1 MLLLVPL
8 YRLVERERENTV
20 SIKTTRC
27 SLILTKRVEREEDDR
42 LGTGE
47 GRGMMDWR
55 GGWRDGYPHFNKRSS
70 HGWWYGKQMLYN
82 ANRITRM
89 MIAAAY
95 IRLISYTEKSNQIPY
110 VVQ

>member
-55 GGWRDGYPHFNKRSS
+55 GVGGGGMDTHILTREVLMVG
-70 HGWWYGKQMLYN
+70 GMG
-82 ANRITRM
+82 NRCCTM
-89 MIAAAY
+89 P
-95 IRLISYTEKSNQIPY
+95 TESPE
-110 VVQ
+110 